1 MAEEDQDGFGGL
13 FDGASASDDDDSGGE
28 ETGPALVEEEYT
40 RTPPKGSAEGRGA
53 LPPRPS
59 TLKLS
64 LVNSR
69 HSLWGHRLWNA
80 ALLLADMVDKDEFDV
95 RGKRVLELGAG
106 AGLPALICALKGATK
121 VVISDYATSTDAA
134 LMVPIQINID
144 RVQPEFVPEGTLH
157 AVGHVWGQA
166 VEDLLVPLR
175 TGSSLSLRH
184 ENGGGSSSDGEKN
197 ASLGSGAADSG
208 REKNAN
214 LGGAAA
220 GAPVQDTGTEE
231 EVASVH
237 GQGEGS
243 PRSCHRARP
252 IGGGGG
258 DGEGFDVVIMAD
270 LLFNR
275 SQHAQLLETCDRC
288 LLGRGSGSTATA
300 AAAAAA
306 AATVWVSFSHHD
318 PEKAELDM
326 KFFELAKEKGFVA
339 TRIKTV
345 QMRDLFVENDGL
357 DDLRGQVHL
366 WCLKRR

>member
-1 MAEEDQDGFGGL
+1 
-13 FDGASASDDDDSGGE
+13 
-28 ETGPALVEEEYT
+28 
-40 RTPPKGSAEGRGA
+40 
-53 LPPRPS
+53 
-59 TLKLS
+59 
-64 LVNSR
+64 
-69 HSLWGHRLWNA
+69 
-80 ALLLADMVDKDEFDV
+80 MVDKDELDV

-106 AGLPALICALKGATK
+106 AGLPSLICALKGATK

-166 VEDLLVPLR
+166 VEDLRAPLR

-184 ENGGGSSSDGEKN
+184 DNGVGSRSDGEKN
-197 ASLGSGAADSG
+197 VILGSVAADSD
-208 REKNAN
+208 REKNVD

-220 GAPVQDTGTEE
+220 GAPVQATGTEE
-231 EVASVH
+231 EIESGY

-243 PRSCHRARP
+243 PGGGCHRTRP
-252 IGGGGG
+252 IAGGGG

-275 SQHAQLLETCDRC
+275 SQHAQLLETCGRC

-306 AATVWVSFSHHD
+306 AATMWVSFSHHD

-326 KFFELAKEKGFVA
+326 KFFELAKDKGFVA

-357 DDLRGQVHL
+357 DDLRGEVHL

>member
-1 MAEEDQDGFGGL
+1 
-13 FDGASASDDDDSGGE
+13 
-28 ETGPALVEEEYT
+28 
-40 RTPPKGSAEGRGA
+40 
-53 LPPRPS
+53 
-59 TLKLS
+59 
-64 LVNSR
+64 
-69 HSLWGHRLWNA
+69 
-80 ALLLADMVDKDEFDV
+80 
-95 RGKRVLELGAG
+95 
-106 AGLPALICALKGATK
+106 
-121 VVISDYATSTDAA
+121 
-134 LMVPIQINID
+134 MVPIQINID

-166 VEDLLVPLR
+166 VEDLLAPLR

-184 ENGGGSSSDGEKN
+184 ENGVGSSSDGEKHV
-197 ASLGSGAADSG
+197 SLGSGAADSD
-208 REKNAN
+208 REKNVS

-220 GAPVQDTGTEE
+220 GAPVQATGIEE
-231 EVASVH
+231 ELASVH

-243 PRSCHRARP
+243 PGGGCHRARP
-252 IGGGGG
+252 IAGGGGK
-258 DGEGFDVVIMAD
+258 GEGFDVVIMAD

-300 AAAAAA
+300 AAAAD
-306 AATVWVSFSHHD
+306 ATVWVSFSHHD

-357 DDLRGQVHL
+357 DGLRGEVHL
-366 WCLKRR
+366 WCLTRR